1 MRGARAI
8 LAALPL
14 LLPAPPAWAQEE
26 PLVADLSKHLVAI
39 TAGFSGTDVLL
50 FGATDGPGDVIVVV
64 RGPEKSELVRKKAR
78 TAGIWI
84 NREERRFSD
93 APQFYHVAATRPLG
107 AMAVKGGDFQRHQI
121 GLENLKL
128 TAQGGEAGDFR
139 PALIRLKQH
148 QGVYSDAVEPIAVLG
163 NRLFRTEMHFPA
175 NVPVGT
181 YRVEVYLVRDSQVV
195 SAQMTPL
202 IIGKTGVGADLTD
215 FAHHQAALYGIA
227 AILIAVASGW
237 LASVAFRKR

>member
-1 MRGARAI
+1 MPAGLI
-8 LAALPL
+8 LAVL
-14 LLPAPPAWAQEE
+14 LLFLRPASAQEE

-64 RGPEKSELVRKKAR
+64 RGPEKAELVRKKAR

-84 NREERRFSD
+84 NREERRFTD
-93 APQFYHVAATRPLG
+93 APQFYHIAATRPLEE
-107 AMAVKGGDFQRHQI
+107 MAVKGGDFQRHQI
-121 GLENLKL
+121 GLANLKL
-128 TAQGGEAGDFR
+128 TAQGGEVGEFR
-139 PALIRLKQH
+139 AALIRLKQN
-148 QGVYSDAVEPIAVLG
+148 QGVFSDEVEPINVLG

-181 YRVEVYLVRDSQVV
+181 YRVEVYLVRERQVV

-202 IIGKTGVGADLTD
+202 IIGKIGLGADLYD
-215 FAHHQAALYGIA
+215 FAHYQAALYGIA
-227 AILIAVASGW
+227 AILIAVAAGW

>member
-1 MRGARAI
+1 MRASLI
-8 LAALPL
+8 LAALL
-14 LLPAPPAWAQEE
+14 LFLRPAAAQEE

-64 RGPEKSELVRKKAR
+64 RGPEKAELVRKKAR

-84 NREERRFSD
+84 NREERRFTD
-93 APQFYHVAATRPLG
+93 APQFYHIAATRPLEE
-107 AMAVKGGDFQRHQI
+107 MTVKGDFQRHQI
-121 GLENLKL
+121 GLANLKL
-128 TAQGGEAGDFR
+128 TAQGGEVGEFR
-139 PALIRLKQH
+139 AALIRLKQN
-148 QGVYSDAVEPIAVLG
+148 QGVYSDEVEPISVLG

-181 YRVEVYLVRDSQVV
+181 YRVEVYLVRGSQVV

-202 IIGKTGVGADLTD
+202 IIGKIGLGADLYD
-215 FAHHQAALYGIA
+215 FAHYQAALYGVA

>member
-1 MRGARAI
+1 MPAGLI
-8 LAALPL
+8 LAALL
-14 LLPAPPAWAQEE
+14 FFLRPAWAQEE
-26 PLVADLSKHLVAI
+26 PLVTDLSKHLVAI

-64 RGPEKSELVRKKAR
+64 RGPEKAELVRKKAR

-84 NREERRFSD
+84 NREERRFTD
-93 APQFYHVAATRPLG
+93 APQFYHIAATRPLEE
-107 AMAVKGGDFQRHQI
+107 MAVKGDFQRHQI
-121 GLENLKL
+121 GLDHLKL
-128 TAQGGEAGDFR
+128 TVQGGEVGEFR
-139 PALIRLKQH
+139 AALIRLKQK
-148 QGVYSDAVEPIAVLG
+148 QGVYSDEVEPISVLG

-181 YRVEVYLVRDSQVV
+181 YRVEVYLVRESQVV

-202 IIGKTGVGADLTD
+202 IIGKIGLGADLYD
-215 FAHHQAALYGIA
+215 FAHYQAALYGIA